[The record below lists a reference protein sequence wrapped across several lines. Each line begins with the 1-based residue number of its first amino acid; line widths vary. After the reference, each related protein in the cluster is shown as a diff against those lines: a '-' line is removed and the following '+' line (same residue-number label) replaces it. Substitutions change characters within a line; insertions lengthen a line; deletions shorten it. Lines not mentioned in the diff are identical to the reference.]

1 MTDEEHRATL
11 ITAIDALLG
20 REISVPEFRRRF
32 YDYYIDVMPESAL
45 TDSEHEFFGAVQEKL
60 DWVDEEPD
68 AESRRAGWIGHGE
81 FIAWLGT
88 WRDRLG

>member
-1 MTDEEHRATL
+1 MSDEEHRAIL
-11 ITAIDALLG
+11 IKAIDALLG
-20 REISVPEFRRRF
+20 RDISVPVFRRRF
-32 YDYYIDVMPESAL
+32 YDDYIDVVPESAL
-45 TDSEHEFFGAVQEKL
+45 TDPEREFFAAVQEKL

-68 AESRRAGWIGHGE
+68 AESRRAGRIGHGE